1 MGEHMPDQEHSG
13 TQVYQLSPSHMEVAI
28 QEFLTPVID
37 RLATIR
43 SGFAA
48 AHGEVKAAHDNE
60 TPGWFG
66 GEGHSDIRFAV
77 SSFLNEV
84 EYQLSE
90 LVEDQDQLVAS
101 LTNYRE
107 GLLGHIDWLRQT
119 EANNVARFQKIAR
132 DLDDMG
138 W

>member
-1 MGEHMPDQEHSG
+1 MPEPELDH
-13 TQVYQLSPSHMEVAI
+13 TQVYQLTPSHMEVAI

-37 RLATIR
+37 RLAAIGTEYT
-43 SGFAA
+43 A
-48 AHGEVKAAHDNE
+48 AHGEIKAAHDSE

-66 GEGHSDIRFAV
+66 GEGHGDIRLAV

-90 LVEDQDQLVAS
+90 LVDDQNQLTAS

-107 GLLGHIDWLRQT
+107 GLLGHIDWAKQT
-119 EANNVARFQKIAR
+119 EVKQVQRFQAITR
-132 DLDDMG
+132 QLDDMG